1 MAGEKPT
8 AGFVL
13 SLVGGIFWVIQA
25 LVFVV
30 LASLL
35 ESMGLIAGFGG
46 AGMIG
51 GLLAGVSFVFA
62 ILIILGGVMMFVKP
76 PQAKIWGILVLVF
89 AVIGFLFGGG
99 FFIGSILALI
109 GGILG
114 LVWKP
119 PMQMPPPMQMQQP
132 MPPQ

>member
-30 LASLL
+30 LASFL
-35 ESMGLIAGFGG
+35 ESMGSLVGVGG
-46 AGMIG
+46 VGMVG
-51 GLLAGVSFVFA
+51 GIFAAVSFIFA
-62 ILIILGGVMMFVKP
+62 IVIILGGVMMYAKP
-76 PQAKIWGILVLVF
+76 AQAKVWGILTLVF
-89 AVIGFLFGGG
+89 ALVGFLFLGG
-99 FFIGSILALI
+99 FFLGSILALI

-119 PMQMPPPMQMQQP
+119 SMPMPAPMMQQP